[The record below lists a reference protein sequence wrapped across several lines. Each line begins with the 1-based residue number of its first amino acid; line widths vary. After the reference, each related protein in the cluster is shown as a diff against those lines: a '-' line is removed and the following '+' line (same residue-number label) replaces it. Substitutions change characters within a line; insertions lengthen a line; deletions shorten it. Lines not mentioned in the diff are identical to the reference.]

1 MRFIVVDIETA
12 NYNPTSICQIGIVV
26 LDDFKITQKIEY
38 LIKPTPNVFVEK
50 FSNLHGI
57 TSDMVEDAPTFDV
70 VWDKIKHL
78 FNRFNLCFAHN
89 APFDFGHI
97 KSTLQYYGYNTD
109 EILFPVFC
117 TLQYAR
123 YSDLPLEHHT
133 LECLCDYFSIENKN
147 AHSALSDAV
156 ATSEVLLSLIDFNN
170 DDIAT
175 LVGKSYKYSFN
186 DCVSTKD
193 SKKTHSTKHVSQ
205 KDIVPT
211 NTEFDKN
218 HPLYNKTIVITG
230 QLNCMTRS
238 EAYLH
243 IKNVGGL
250 CADNITK
257 STNFLVT
264 NSTAMTGKMKKA
276 LDYQEKGIDISII
289 TEDELY
295 TLLASK

>member
-1 MRFIVVDIETA
+1 M
-12 NYNPTSICQIGIVV
+12 
-26 LDDFKITQKIEY
+26 
-38 LIKPTPNVFVEK
+38 
-50 FSNLHGI
+50 
-57 TSDMVEDAPTFDV
+57 
-70 VWDKIKHL
+70 
-78 FNRFNLCFAHN
+78 
-89 APFDFGHI
+89 
-97 KSTLQYYGYNTD
+97 
-109 EILFPVFC
+109 FC

-123 YSDLPLEHHT
+123 YSDLPLDHHT

-175 LVGKSYKYSFN
+175 LVGRSYKYSFN

-205 KDIVPT
+205 KDVVPT
-211 NTEFDKN
+211 NAEFDKN